1 MRLKELTDIMY
12 AGVRVLIYDSNDGF
26 YCYPVYAGQTCS
38 IPGLYMNRTVHA
50 IDSEA
55 PRIAIILESEGDKEE

>member
-12 AGVRVLIYDSNDGF
+12 ATAEVHIYDSNDGF
-26 YCYPVYAGQTCS
+26 YCYVVYAGEAGS

-50 IDSEA
+50 IDSETS
-55 PRIAIILESEGDKEE
+55 RIAIILESEDDKE